1 MPPDRAKN
9 ACTPCRE
16 RKRKCDGQEP
26 CHSCAKA
33 NYECKYDHRPRTRR
47 PARKSPTEGSTQPSQ
62 VKPTVAS
69 DETIS
74 TRLSADVNSAAVL
87 AKKLGLSSTEPA
99 IPGGLRLFAWNL
111 GIGEGSTEHLAPLP
125 LREILTVG
133 DMQKLASVYF
143 AEVHTAYNFAD
154 RDLVDIAIETIPE
167 QQLFDPVQCV
177 LLGIAALACLFSPQP
192 KNIEARIV
200 HSARAALEQS
210 TTLELPSVDH
220 VTGWLLRVFY
230 LRLTSSPHAAW
241 MASCAMMHMVETT
254 NLHLEPSDTMT
265 TATNIG
271 YTPNS
276 RRRLYCVSQLFHMW
290 ICYDYGRSRVNL
302 RGASCSLP
310 TEGWTADQITIWQ
323 LSDALDVDKYLDTAE
338 LEDLLRRTIAL
349 KLSHP
354 LLQLKRCSI
363 GMCIYRRLR
372 ASGRT
377 VTSDVIGRVLQ
388 LAGEGVDTAV
398 DLAYKRS
405 PWWHI
410 AHVPFQVICV
420 LLFIDSRPSLEGV
433 RKSFRALQVI
443 SDCYVTNVLK
453 EAVASASY
461 IIGIQLQRKKEE
473 YDLLNS
479 MASDILPNE
488 MNDAGS
494 LEQSSLN
501 PDLGLQPTDTGHY
514 NYGEFLDLDQLFTA
528 NLFAPYG

>member
-1 MPPDRAKN
+1 M
-9 ACTPCRE
+9 
-16 RKRKCDGQEP
+16 
-26 CHSCAKA
+26 
-33 NYECKYDHRPRTRR
+33 
-47 PARKSPTEGSTQPSQ
+47 
-62 VKPTVAS
+62 KPTVTS
-69 DETIS
+69 DEPIS
-74 TRLSADVNSAAVL
+74 APLSADVNSAAVL
-87 AKKLGLSSTEPA
+87 ARKLGLSSTEST

-111 GIGEGSTEHLAPLP
+111 GIGEKSTEYLAPLP
-125 LREILTVG
+125 LREILKVG
-133 DMQKLASVYF
+133 DIRELASVYF

-154 RDLVDIAIETIPE
+154 RDMVNGAIETIPE

-177 LLGIAALACLFSPQP
+177 LLGIAALGCLFSPQL
-192 KNIEARIV
+192 KNIEAQIV
-200 HSARAALEQS
+200 HSARATLEHS
-210 TTLELPSVDH
+210 TTLELPTVDH
-220 VTGWLLRVFY
+220 VTGWLLRVLY
-230 LRLTSSPHAAW
+230 LRLTSSPHATW
-241 MASCAMMHMVETT
+241 MASCTLMHMVETT
-254 NLHLEPSDTMT
+254 NLHLEPSGTMPT
-265 TATNIG
+265 PTDID
-271 YTPNS
+271 YTPDS

-290 ICYDYGRSRVNL
+290 ISYDYGRSRVNL

-323 LSDALDVDKYLDTAE
+323 LSDALDVDRYLDTTE
-338 LEDLLRRTIAL
+338 LEDLLRKTIAL

-363 GMCIYRRLR
+363 GMCIYRRIR

-377 VTSDVIGRVLQ
+377 VTGDVIGRVLQ

-420 LLFIDSRPSLEGV
+420 LLAIDSRPSLEGV

-443 SDCYVTNVLK
+443 ADCYGTNVLK
-453 EAVASASY
+453 EAVASASC

-488 MNDAGS
+488 MNTAGS
-494 LEQSSLN
+494 IGQSALN
-501 PDLGLQPTDTGHY
+501 PDFGIQQTDTGHY